1 MYKFILSFAICF
13 LISTASLF
21 SQHIYDL
28 SQYGIRPNSDKNTSP
43 RRDVPYEMIKEI
55 NDIISTECAKM
66 TGIKIAHHPT
76 LTTEHLYDHVH
87 ADKTMLGC

>member
-1 MYKFILSFAICF
+1 MYKFILSFTICF

-43 RRDVPYEMIKEI
+43 LIEAAIKQIKTESNEADSIILKFEKGSYHFYEQGATQKE
-55 NDIISTECAKM
+55 
-66 TGIKIAHHPT
+66 
-76 LTTEHLYDHVH
+76 Y
-87 ADKTMLGC
+87 